1 MIRFLVNTAIF
12 LGSAALG
19 LWVTSLIVDGF
30 TVNWEGLV
38 IAVVIFTVAQ
48 AILSPFILKMTNRY
62 AQAFL
67 GGVGL
72 VSTFVALLLTTI
84 FSDGLTIDGATAWVI
99 GTLLVW
105 LITALATWLLPLFLL
120 KKAVEERRNGNGA
133 GPRRP

>member
-19 LWVTSLIVDGF
+19 LWITSLIVEGF
-30 TVNWEGLV
+30 DMQWQGLV
-38 IAVVIFTVAQ
+38 IAVLIFTVAQ
-48 AILSPFILKMTNRY
+48 AILSPFILKMTRRY

-72 VSTFVALLLTTI
+72 VSTFVALLLTTL
-84 FSDGLTIDGATAWVI
+84 FSDGLVIDGATAWVI

-120 KKAVEERRNGNGA
+120 KEAVEEHKNKG
-133 GPRRP
+133 